1 MLSIKTCKAILAANG
16 KSYTDEEVKTIR
28 EFLYGIGQI
37 EYDLFKEANKDEASG
52 DLHTSFHRRTGYER
66 E

>member
-1 MLSIKTCKAILAANG
+1 MLSIKTCQALLTVDG
-16 KSYTDEEVKTIR
+16 KNYSDEEVKTIR

-37 EYDLFKEANKDEASG
+37 EYDLFKKATKDEASG
-52 DLHTSFHRRTGYER
+52 DLHPSFHRRTGYER